1 MTKKQSIRFRRDLP
15 TNLFKLFFYR
25 PLCTTMKRV
34 QIYLS
39 KSQEAKVKELTGKDK
54 FTGVDVV
61 ELIMKM

>member
-1 MTKKQSIRFRRDLP
+1 
-15 TNLFKLFFYR
+15 
-25 PLCTTMKRV
+25 MKRV